1 MSHWTCLAIAIVA
14 EVIGT
19 SFLKSSEGFTKLL
32 PSAIVVVT
40 YVIAFYFLG
49 LTLKTLPVGIAYA
62 VWAGAGVALI
72 TLVGYLFFGQA
83 LDAPALIGIVLIAL
97 GVAVINLF
105 SASVRHGGSQ
115 EHREALRPRQARSTA
130 ACHARV
136 APTACACS
144 RLLGVM
150 PSASR
155 QAKATARGS
164 LAPSQPALRLACEEP
179 RISPLRRHHLT
190 ISSDLTQRYRPATP

>member
-19 SFLKSSEGFTKLL
+19 SFLKSSEGFTRLL

-83 LDAPALIGIVLIAL
+83 LDAPALIGILLIAS

-105 SASVRHGGSQ
+105 SASVRHGGS
-115 EHREALRPRQARSTA
+115 
-130 ACHARV
+130 
-136 APTACACS
+136 
-144 RLLGVM
+144 
-150 PSASR
+150 
-155 QAKATARGS
+155 
-164 LAPSQPALRLACEEP
+164 
-179 RISPLRRHHLT
+179 
-190 ISSDLTQRYRPATP
+190 

>member
-1 MSHWTCLAIAIVA
+1 MSHWTYLAIAIVA

-62 VWAGAGVALI
+62 VWAGTGVALI

-83 LDAPALIGIVLIAL
+83 LDAPAIIGIVLIAS

-105 SASVRHGGSQ
+105 SASVTHGGS
-115 EHREALRPRQARSTA
+115 
-130 ACHARV
+130 
-136 APTACACS
+136 
-144 RLLGVM
+144 
-150 PSASR
+150 
-155 QAKATARGS
+155 
-164 LAPSQPALRLACEEP
+164 
-179 RISPLRRHHLT
+179 
-190 ISSDLTQRYRPATP
+190 

>member
-19 SFLKSSEGFTKLL
+19 SFLKSSEGFTRLL

-83 LDAPALIGIVLIAL
+83 LDAPALIGIVLIAS

-105 SASVRHGGSQ
+105 SASVRHGGS
-115 EHREALRPRQARSTA
+115 
-130 ACHARV
+130 
-136 APTACACS
+136 
-144 RLLGVM
+144 
-150 PSASR
+150 
-155 QAKATARGS
+155 
-164 LAPSQPALRLACEEP
+164 
-179 RISPLRRHHLT
+179 
-190 ISSDLTQRYRPATP
+190 

>member
-1 MSHWTCLAIAIVA
+1 MSHWTYLAIAIVA

-19 SFLKSSEGFTKLL
+19 SFLKSAEGFTRLL

-40 YVIAFYFLG
+40 YVVAFYFLG

-83 LDAPALIGIVLIAL
+83 LDAPARIGIVLIVA

-105 SASVRHGGSQ
+105 SASIRHGG
-115 EHREALRPRQARSTA
+115 
-130 ACHARV
+130 
-136 APTACACS
+136 
-144 RLLGVM
+144 G
-150 PSASR
+150 
-155 QAKATARGS
+155 
-164 LAPSQPALRLACEEP
+164 
-179 RISPLRRHHLT
+179 
-190 ISSDLTQRYRPATP
+190 

>member
-1 MSHWTCLAIAIVA
+1 MSHWTYLAIAIVA

-83 LDAPALIGIVLIAL
+83 LDAPALIGIVLIAS

-105 SASVRHGGSQ
+105 SASVTWRPWHGGS
-115 EHREALRPRQARSTA
+115 
-130 ACHARV
+130 
-136 APTACACS
+136 
-144 RLLGVM
+144 
-150 PSASR
+150 
-155 QAKATARGS
+155 
-164 LAPSQPALRLACEEP
+164 
-179 RISPLRRHHLT
+179 
-190 ISSDLTQRYRPATP
+190 

>member
-19 SFLKSSEGFTKLL
+19 SFLKSSEGFTRLL

-72 TLVGYLFFGQA
+72 TVVGYLFFGQA
-83 LDAPALIGIVLIAL
+83 LDAPALIGIALIAS

-105 SASVRHGGSQ
+105 SASVRHGGS
-115 EHREALRPRQARSTA
+115 
-130 ACHARV
+130 
-136 APTACACS
+136 
-144 RLLGVM
+144 
-150 PSASR
+150 
-155 QAKATARGS
+155 
-164 LAPSQPALRLACEEP
+164 
-179 RISPLRRHHLT
+179 
-190 ISSDLTQRYRPATP
+190 

>member
-1 MSHWTCLAIAIVA
+1 MSHWTYLAIAIVA

-19 SFLKSSEGFTKLL
+19 SFLKSSGGFTKLL

-62 VWAGAGVALI
+62 VWAGTGVALI

-83 LDAPALIGIVLIAL
+83 LDAPALIGIVLIAS

-105 SASVRHGGSQ
+105 SASVRHGGS
-115 EHREALRPRQARSTA
+115 
-130 ACHARV
+130 
-136 APTACACS
+136 
-144 RLLGVM
+144 
-150 PSASR
+150 
-155 QAKATARGS
+155 
-164 LAPSQPALRLACEEP
+164 
-179 RISPLRRHHLT
+179 
-190 ISSDLTQRYRPATP
+190 

>member
-1 MSHWTCLAIAIVA
+1 MSHWTYLAIAIVA

-83 LDAPALIGIVLIAL
+83 LDAPAIIGIVLIAS

-105 SASVRHGGSQ
+105 SASVRHGGS
-115 EHREALRPRQARSTA
+115 
-130 ACHARV
+130 
-136 APTACACS
+136 
-144 RLLGVM
+144 
-150 PSASR
+150 
-155 QAKATARGS
+155 
-164 LAPSQPALRLACEEP
+164 
-179 RISPLRRHHLT
+179 
-190 ISSDLTQRYRPATP
+190 

>member
-19 SFLKSSEGFTKLL
+19 SFLKSAEGFTRLL

-40 YVIAFYFLG
+40 YVVAFYFLG

-83 LDAPALIGIVLIAL
+83 LDAPALIGIVLIVA

-105 SASVRHGGSQ
+105 SASVRHGG
-115 EHREALRPRQARSTA
+115 
-130 ACHARV
+130 
-136 APTACACS
+136 
-144 RLLGVM
+144 G
-150 PSASR
+150 
-155 QAKATARGS
+155 
-164 LAPSQPALRLACEEP
+164 
-179 RISPLRRHHLT
+179 
-190 ISSDLTQRYRPATP
+190 

>member
-19 SFLKSSEGFTKLL
+19 SFLKSSAGFTRLL

-83 LDAPALIGIVLIAL
+83 LDAPALIGILLIAS

-105 SASVRHGGSQ
+105 SASVRHGGS
-115 EHREALRPRQARSTA
+115 
-130 ACHARV
+130 
-136 APTACACS
+136 
-144 RLLGVM
+144 
-150 PSASR
+150 
-155 QAKATARGS
+155 
-164 LAPSQPALRLACEEP
+164 
-179 RISPLRRHHLT
+179 
-190 ISSDLTQRYRPATP
+190 

>member
-1 MSHWTCLAIAIVA
+1 MSHWTYLAIAIVA

-83 LDAPALIGIVLIAL
+83 LDAPAIIGIVLIAS

-105 SASVRHGGSQ
+105 SASVTHGGS
-115 EHREALRPRQARSTA
+115 
-130 ACHARV
+130 
-136 APTACACS
+136 
-144 RLLGVM
+144 
-150 PSASR
+150 
-155 QAKATARGS
+155 
-164 LAPSQPALRLACEEP
+164 
-179 RISPLRRHHLT
+179 
-190 ISSDLTQRYRPATP
+190 

>member
-19 SFLKSSEGFTKLL
+19 SFLKSSEGFTRLL

-83 LDAPALIGIVLIAL
+83 LDSPALIGIVLIVA

-105 SASVRHGGSQ
+105 SASVRHGG
-115 EHREALRPRQARSTA
+115 
-130 ACHARV
+130 
-136 APTACACS
+136 
-144 RLLGVM
+144 G
-150 PSASR
+150 
-155 QAKATARGS
+155 
-164 LAPSQPALRLACEEP
+164 
-179 RISPLRRHHLT
+179 
-190 ISSDLTQRYRPATP
+190 

>member
-83 LDAPALIGIVLIAL
+83 LDAPALIGIVLIAS

-105 SASVRHGGSQ
+105 SASVRHGGS
-115 EHREALRPRQARSTA
+115 
-130 ACHARV
+130 
-136 APTACACS
+136 
-144 RLLGVM
+144 
-150 PSASR
+150 
-155 QAKATARGS
+155 
-164 LAPSQPALRLACEEP
+164 
-179 RISPLRRHHLT
+179 
-190 ISSDLTQRYRPATP
+190 